1 METITDFRFYGYEET
16 NNIISRL
23 CSKYAGILTRIPIGV
38 SSNGR
43 KIYSIKLGNF
53 RESMLYVASVHG
65 NEYITTPVILRFIED
80 LCHHITLDSN
90 FCGIDMNLALST
102 RSLYFV
108 PMLNP
113 DGCEIALNGT
123 DDEWIKNLCGGDFSL
138 WKANGRGVDINHN
151 FDADW
156 EKLREIEKSHGIDAP
171 AWGKYG
177 GEYPCSEPETV
188 ALCTLCRLIN
198 PRHVIALHTQ
208 GEEIYYGYKRENQ
221 DQRRMA
227 EIFAMTSG
235 YTLSH
240 PDYLSSC
247 GGFKDWFCDVFHRP
261 GFTFECGYGK
271 NPLPQKDIASIYK
284 KLRETLA
291 IAAII

>member
-1 METITDFRFYGYEET
+1 METITDYRFYGYAET
-16 NNIISRL
+16 NNIITQL
-23 CSKYAGILTRIPIGV
+23 VDKYGDFLTKLPVGV
-38 SSNGR
+38 SVCGR
-43 KIYSIKLGNF
+43 KIYCLKLGNS

-65 NEYITTPVILRFIED
+65 NEYITTSVLLRFIED
-80 LCHHITLDSN
+80 MCYHLSIESE
-90 FCGIDMNLALST
+90 FCGINMNRALIT

-113 DGCEIALNGT
+113 DGCEIALKGT
-123 DDEWIKNLCGGDFSL
+123 DDPNLAELCGGDFGS

-156 EKLREIEKSHGIDAP
+156 EKLKKIELSHGISSP
-171 AWGKYG
+171 TFGKYG

-188 ALCTLCRLIN
+188 AICTLCRLIK

-208 GEEIYYGYKRENQ
+208 GEEIYYGYRSKNADEK
-221 DQRRMA
+221 RMA
-227 EIFAMTSG
+227 EIFAMTCG
-235 YTLSH
+235 YTLSQ

-247 GGFKDWFCDVFHRP
+247 GGFKDWFCKTFHRP
-261 GFTFECGYGK
+261 GFTFECGRGV
-271 NPLPQKDIASIYK
+271 NPLPQKDILPIYK
-284 KLRETLA
+284 KIRETLG

>member
-1 METITDFRFYGYEET
+1 METITDYRFYGYAET
-16 NNIISRL
+16 KDVISRL
-23 CSKYAGILTRIPIGV
+23 ADRYGSFLTKLPIGV
-38 SSNGR
+38 SVGGR
-43 KIYSIKLGNF
+43 KIYCLKIGDS

-65 NEYITTPVILRFIED
+65 NEYITTSVLLRFIED
-80 LCHHITLDSN
+80 MCHHISLGSD
-90 FCGIDMNLALST
+90 FCGINMNRALAT

-113 DGCEIALNGT
+113 DGCEIALKGT
-123 DDEWIKNLCGGDFSL
+123 EDPKITELCDGNFRL

-156 EKLREIEKSHGIDAP
+156 EKLKVIEASYGITSPSA
-171 AWGKYG
+171 GKYG

-198 PRHVIALHTQ
+198 PRHVVALHTQ
-208 GEEIYYGYKRENQ
+208 GEEIYYGYRNKNIDEK
-221 DQRRMA
+221 RMA

-235 YTLSH
+235 YTLSR

-247 GGFKDWFCDVFHRP
+247 GGFKDWFCKTFHRP
-261 GFTFECGYGK
+261 GFTFECGRGI
-271 NPLPQKDIASIYK
+271 NPLPQSDILPIYK

>member
-1 METITDFRFYGYEET
+1 MENITDYRFYGYHDT
-16 NNIISRL
+16 NEIIAKL
-23 CSKYAGILTRIPIGV
+23 CKKYSVLTRIPIGV
-38 SSNGR
+38 SWCGR
-43 KIYSIKLGNF
+43 KIYCIKLGRA
-53 RESMLYVASVHG
+53 RENMLYVASVHG
-65 NEYITTPVILRFIED
+65 NEYITTPILLKFIED
-80 LCHHITLDSN
+80 ICKHMEYGRS
-90 FCGIDMNLALST
+90 FCGIDMNLGLAE

-123 DDEWIKNLCGGDFSL
+123 TDEAVIKMCSGDFSK

-156 EKLREIEKSHGIDAP
+156 ETLKAIEQGYGIFTP
-171 AWGKYG
+171 TFGKYG
-177 GEYPCSEPETV
+177 GEFPCSEPETV
-188 ALCTLCRLIN
+188 AITTLCRLIK
-198 PRHVIALHTQ
+198 PSHIIAMHTQ
-208 GEEIYYGYKRENQ
+208 GEEIYYGYKHKHRNEE
-221 DQRRMA
+221 RMA

-235 YTLSH
+235 YTLSR

-247 GGFKDWFCDVFHRP
+247 GGLKDWFCKTFYRA
-261 GFTFECGYGK
+261 GFTFECGYGE
-271 NPLPQKDIASIYK
+271 NPLPQKDIAPIYR

>member
-1 METITDFRFYGYEET
+1 METITDYRFYGYEET
-16 NNIISRL
+16 ND
-23 CSKYAGILTRIPIGV
+23 ILTRLTERYGQFLTKLPIGV
-38 SSNGR
+38 SSMGR
-43 KIYSIKLGNF
+43 KIYCLKLGF
-53 RESMLYVASVHG
+53 ARESMLYVASVHG
-65 NEYITTPVILRFIED
+65 NEYITTSVLLRFLED
-80 LCHHITLDSN
+80 MCYHLIKESD
-90 FCGIDMNLALST
+90 FCGINMNRALFT

-113 DGCEIALNGT
+113 DGCQIALHGT
-123 DDEWIKNLCGGDFSL
+123 DDIYLQKLCEGNFKI

-151 FDADW
+151 FAADW
-156 EKLREIEKSHGIDAP
+156 DKLKEIELSYGIDSP
-171 AWGKYG
+171 TFGKYG
-177 GEYPCSEPETV
+177 GEYSESEPETV

-208 GEEIYYGYKRENQ
+208 GEEIYYGYRNKNEEE
-221 DQRRMA
+221 RRMA

-235 YTLSH
+235 YTLSR

-247 GGFKDWFCDVFHRP
+247 GGFKDWFCQTFHRP
-261 GFTFECGYGK
+261 GFTFECGRGV
-271 NPLPQKDIASIYK
+271 NPLPKSDILPIYK